1 MLARGHR
8 APKQF
13 LLDDPGLLEFEIWE
27 LFRIEGNS
35 QLSLSGIEKYGH
47 KGIWAR
53 TFVELAA
60 EGRISRTRLLD
71 RSLDALDCD
80 FHQFRAGWFS
90 RFHEALEP
98 TLEERAARSGR
109 YLRLIASRI
118 PPTVSL
124 ALNAIQALCRADLVS
139 PADVLAA
146 IPAAFYAREK
156 GTVTLALR
164 LLEHCVRADP
174 RLGPAAATAALPA
187 LEHASA
193 GVQDAALDFIN
204 SHRVKDD
211 TALVERIRAAS
222 SSAAPS

>member
-71 RSLDALDCD
+71 QSLDALDSD

-109 YLRLIASRI
+109 YLRLIGSRI

-124 ALNAIQALCRADLVS
+124 ALKAVQPLCPADLLK

-146 IPAAFYAREK
+146 IPAAVYAWGK
-156 GTVTLALR
+156 GAVTLALR
-164 LLEHCVRADP
+164 LVGRFVMCYPPVGP
-174 RLGPAAATAALPA
+174 GPARP
-187 LEHASA
+187 
-193 GVQDAALDFIN
+193 
-204 SHRVKDD
+204 R
-211 TALVERIRAAS
+211 
-222 SSAAPS
+222 